1 MRKPTS
7 KSRTPAKPPGTSKV
21 PTAQARLAAKRK
33 TDSARRYRPP
43 AIDAAVLES
52 VGDALARPG
61 LKRSAVFTRPGVQSY
76 SIDPKNP
83 DRIIRETANGQRTE
97 GHVVAGRFRSLP
109 SKQ

>member
-1 MRKPTS
+1 MAKSPSRPRS
-7 KSRTPAKPPGTSKV
+7 SLKSRPGAKTAPAAVRATE
-21 PTAQARLAAKRK
+21 KRK
-33 TDSARRYRPP
+33 ARVAGRYRPP

-83 DRIIRETANGQRTE
+83 DRIIRETSNGVRTE
-97 GHVVAGRFRSLP
+97 GRVVAGRFRSLP
-109 SKQ
+109 AKR